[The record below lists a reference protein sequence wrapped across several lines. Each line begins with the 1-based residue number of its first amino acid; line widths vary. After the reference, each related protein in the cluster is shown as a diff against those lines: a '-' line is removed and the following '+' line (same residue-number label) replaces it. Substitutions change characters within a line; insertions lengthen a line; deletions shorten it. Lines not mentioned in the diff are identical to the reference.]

1 MVFKRALM
9 ALLVAAVAVGQLRA
23 DDAGASLDEVI
34 VTAQKVEQSLQD
46 VPISMAA
53 LDARALERASI
64 NSFMDIRA
72 MVPSLVVKPNPVS
85 SENLAI
91 SIRSVN
97 PGAIEQSQD
106 LTTAV
111 HINGIYIA
119 RGNGLNLSVAD
130 LERIEVLRGP
140 QGTLYGRNAT
150 AGAVNYITRKPSDE
164 FGFRQQLTFGDY
176 DQVLTKTTLNA
187 PVTDELAVRLNYLH
201 DEKDGWIR
209 NSYKG
214 GVPINDREANAWRAD
229 VRWLPADALTLDY
242 GIDWSQ
248 SDYYSQPMQCSTLV
262 PGTFGS
268 LMDPA
273 NCSEDRLDRMSYR
286 GEARENTVWARGHTL
301 DMSWELAEDQ
311 RLRLLAGYRE
321 YNDKYVGM
329 LLPGG
334 ERLTAAGGIDTTAEF
349 SNPANQYPGSF
360 VHTQGDYRSLE
371 LQWIGALGDTLEYN
385 AGLYWFQE
393 DGTEDFPRIAQLI
406 VYPDASA
413 TTFPTGFVSAAGP
426 RDMSAE
432 NESRAVYLQ
441 MTWSPAIFEGRLE
454 IIPGIRYTED
464 DREADLFDRGSAG
477 VIGTPISPDP
487 AVAGTPAHYENEF
500 DKTTPALTLQYQV
513 TNDVMTYVKYVEG
526 YRSGGTAIR
535 STPTP
540 GSTVFTKGFKPETL
554 ESYEIGFKGD
564 FLDNRLR
571 VNADAFLMEFSD
583 QQTSLRNTTL
593 PALLPPNDIF
603 NAGESSYE
611 GFELDV
617 SAALTDKLRLDA
629 SYAYIDQKYDSIED
643 PGTGVELKQ
652 FFHMVVPEH
661 SASLTLAYTTP
672 EFCLGGATLGTL
684 DASVTWS
691 FSDDYAEIFFDSY
704 KVDPATGTASVLV
717 PANPDYFVNPSYD
730 LWNARI
736 ALTGMPLPGDARGS
750 FGVALWGRNLA
761 DEEYS
766 LRNTP
771 VLAIITPFQRYWGEP
786 RSVGVDLSYEF

>member
-1 MVFKRALM
+1 MNCTRKLLALIIATAALGRAY
-9 ALLVAAVAVGQLRA
+9 A
-23 DDAGASLDEVI
+23 DDAGVLEEMI

-53 LDARALERASI
+53 LDARSLERASI
-64 NSFMDIRA
+64 NSFMDIKA
-72 MVPSLVVKPNPVS
+72 LVPSLTVKPNPVS
-85 SENLAI
+85 SENLAV

-150 AGAVNYITRKPSDE
+150 AGAVNYITRKPADE
-164 FGFRQQLTFGDY
+164 FGFRQQLTLGDF
-176 DQVLTKTTLNA
+176 DQVLAKTTVNA
-187 PVTDELAVRLNYLH
+187 PITDGLAVRLNYLH

-214 GVPINDREANAWRAD
+214 GVPINDREADAWRAD
-229 VRWLPADALTLDY
+229 LRWTPAEAVTVDY

-248 SDYYSQPMQCSTLV
+248 SDYYSLPGQCTTLI
-262 PGTFGS
+262 PGTFS
-268 LMDPA
+268 AAFDPA
-273 NCSEDRLDRMSYR
+273 NCSNDRLDKLSYR
-286 GEARENTVWARGHTL
+286 GEAQENRVWARGQTL
-301 DMSWELAEDQ
+301 DVSWDLSESQ

-321 YNDKYVGM
+321 YNDKYVAM

-334 ERLTAAGGIDTTAEF
+334 ERFTAAGGVDTTAEF
-349 SNPANQYPGSF
+349 DNPANRYPGSR
-360 VHTQGDYRSLE
+360 VHTQGDYGSLE
-371 LQWIGALGDTLEYN
+371 LQWIGSLGDTLEYN

-393 DGTEDFPRIAQLI
+393 DGSENFPRIAQLI
-406 VYPDASA
+406 IYPDASS
-413 TTFPTGFVSAAGP
+413 TVFPSGFVSAAGP
-426 RDMSAE
+426 RDMQAD

-441 MTWSPAIFEGRLE
+441 LTWSPQVFGGRLD

-487 AVAGTPAHYENEF
+487 WVPGTPAHYENEF
-500 DKTTPALTLQYQV
+500 DKTTPALTLQYHLG
-513 TNDVMTYVKYVEG
+513 NELMTYLKYVEG

-540 GSTVFTKGFKPETL
+540 GSSVFTKGFKPETL
-554 ESYEIGFKGD
+554 ESYELGLKGE
-564 FLDNRLR
+564 FLDQRLR
-571 VNADAFLMEFSD
+571 VNADVFVMEFSD

-593 PALLPPNDIF
+593 PVLLPPNDIF

-611 GFELDV
+611 GFEFDL
-617 SAALTDKLRLDA
+617 SAALTEKLRLDV
-629 SYAYIDQKYDSIED
+629 SYAWIDQQYDSIED
-643 PGTGVELKQ
+643 PGSGAELKQ

-661 SASLTLAYTTP
+661 SASLTLAYTEP
-672 EFCLGGATLGTL
+672 DFRIGATPLGTL
-684 DASVTWS
+684 DASITWS
-691 FSDDYAEIFFDSY
+691 YSDDYAEVFFDTY
-704 KVDPATGTASVLV
+704 AVDPATGKASLV
-717 PANPDYFVNPSYD
+717 APADPDSFTNPSYD

-736 ALTGMPLPGDARGS
+736 ALTDLRLLGEDQGS
-750 FGVALWGRNLA
+750 FGIALWGRNLA

-766 LRNTP
+766 LRSTP
-771 VLAIITPFQRYWGEP
+771 VLAIVTPSQRYWGEP
-786 RSVGVDLSYEF
+786 RSVGVDLTYEF